1 VLLLATGIVQ
11 SLVEVDAWAE
21 LTKTAYGRAVVIKIG
36 LLLVLVGL
44 GALNRQRNVPRL
56 RSLAAAGAAPG
67 SAALVLRRALQ
78 AEVAVIAGVIV
89 VTGAL
94 SAYPPAKDSY
104 MPMTTVTT
112 TLGNTPMTVTL
123 MPARVGAN
131 ALDLYLGT
139 AKPSEQHDQVGTT
152 QPTNE
157 MDKIT
162 VNATLPAKGIGP
174 IPMEA
179 MKAGPGHYMIE
190 SATLGAPGSWTLDVV
205 RRVSDFDQYE
215 RRLDVDVR

>member
-1 VLLLATGIVQ
+1 VPAGGAT
-11 SLVEVDAWAE
+11 
-21 LTKTAYGRAVVIKIG
+21 
-36 LLLVLVGL
+36 
-44 GALNRQRNVPRL
+44 
-56 RSLAAAGAAPG
+56 
-67 SAALVLRRALQ
+67 LVLRRALQ
-78 AEVAVIAGVIV
+78 AEVTVIAGVIV

-112 TLGNTPMTVTL
+112 TLGPTPLTVTL

-131 ALDLYLGT
+131 ALDLYLGS
-139 AKPSEQHDQVGTT
+139 AKPSEQHDQMGTM
-152 QPTNE
+152 QPAGK

-179 MKAGPGHYMIE
+179 MKAGPGHYMVE
-190 SATLGAPGSWTLDVV
+190 SAVLGAPGNWTLDVV
-205 RRVSDFDQYE
+205 RQVSDFDQYE
-215 RRLDVDVR
+215 RRFEVDVR